1 MYMRLIFIFIIIIF
15 FPFKDL
21 KPKGFNVIR
30 DAEIENFLL
39 DISRVLIDES
49 DLNDNK
55 FQFYI
60 DNKNYINASVIPG
73 PRFFFTTELL
83 IKVKTLDQIAGVIA
97 HELGHVVGGHFA
109 KINQAYK
116 DSSLITILSSLL
128 AVGAIAGGAPE
139 AGNALILGGQHL
151 SQANLLSFSRSQESY
166 ADQTSIRLLLKSG
179 FSLNG
184 MLDMFKLLEQN
195 EKFKQFNPCS

>member
-60 DNKNYINASVIPG
+60 AVSVIIS
-73 PRFFFTTELL
+73 RKLRKITSR
-83 IKVKTLDQIAGVIA
+83 Q
-97 HELGHVVGGHFA
+97 GG
-109 KINQAYK
+109 
-116 DSSLITILSSLL
+116 
-128 AVGAIAGGAPE
+128 
-139 AGNALILGGQHL
+139 
-151 SQANLLSFSRSQESY
+151 R
-166 ADQTSIRLLLKSG
+166 
-179 FSLNG
+179 
-184 MLDMFKLLEQN
+184 
-195 EKFKQFNPCS
+195 